1 MNTVKFYLGKRTK
14 DTAKTE
20 IPIVLAFNY
29 AATRLYTQ
37 IGIRIIAD
45 SWDAK
50 KQRIK
55 SRVSGSLETNM
66 FLDRLEKEVREIY
79 LKALAEGA
87 IVNNNYIL
95 SRLSIKQKAKEQSTN
110 SFFEDWEKF
119 LEGQK
124 NDLGVGT
131 QKTYRVSLNHFRA
144 FCKSNNIT
152 PTFDLITPDL
162 LNDFRNYLL
171 KLNMVNDSAKRVI
184 KGMRFFL
191 NHAYR
196 MGKHKNILYREF
208 KLKEYQCTVHYL
220 TWDEVMKLYNFE
232 NLSDYERQVRDVF
245 VFFCCTGKRFGD
257 GITLKKSQIKEQVI
271 DGQKAYFIVQRE
283 QKTMHQNSLPLMPL
297 GLQILDRY
305 KHLPGDLALPDLSN
319 QVMNKYLKKIAK
331 RAGINDTIVVDRF
344 RGNKNESVVVPK
356 HKKITSHWGRKTFV
370 FNCLIRKL
378 PLTTIMAYT
387 SHRSFKSFSHYFS
400 VQNEEKFRH
409 MRDGFPD
416 TDNIP
421 KE

>member
-37 IGIRIIAD
+37 IGIRVTAD
-45 SWDAK
+45 AWDAK

-87 IVNNNYIL
+87 SINNNYIL

-124 NDLGVGT
+124 NDLGIGT
-131 QKTYRVSLNHFRA
+131 QRTYRVSLNHFRA
-144 FCKSNNIT
+144 FCKSNNFT

-232 NLSDYERQVRDVF
+232 KLSDYERQVRDVF
-245 VFFCCTGKRFGD
+245 IFFCCTGKRFGD
-257 GITLKKSQIKEQVI
+257 GNRLLKSDIKEQII
-271 DGQKAYFIVQRE
+271 DGQKAYFIEQRE
-283 QKTMHQNSLPLMPL
+283 QKTGHLSSLPLM
-297 GLQILDRY
+297 GIAVEILDLY
-305 KHLPGDLALPDLSN
+305 KHLPGDLALPDLCN

-370 FNCLIRKL
+370 YNCLVRKL

-387 SHRSFKSFSHYFS
+387 SHRSFKSFSHYYS

-409 MRDGFPD
+409 MRDGFSD
-416 TDNIP
+416 TDNMP